1 MAYQYLIVETDD
13 RGFARVQFNRP
24 KQLNALCQGML
35 DELCAVLTDFE
46 SDDTVRAVVL
56 TGNERAFAA
65 GADISELM
73 TLSAVDAR
81 RHFASPSWRAIEHF
95 RKPII
100 AAVRGLA
107 LGGGLE
113 LVMQC
118 DMVVVGD
125 EVSLGL
131 PEVTLGV
138 IPGAGGTQR
147 LPGIV
152 GKALAME
159 MILNGRTLNAAEAIN
174 FGLANY
180 ACPGDEVLA
189 KAEALAAKL
198 AQRPPM
204 AVEVGKECVNAALNE
219 TLDHGLA
226 TEQRLFHFLFATE
239 DRAEGFKAFI
249 EKRAPQWSGK

>member
-1 MAYQYLIVETDD
+1 MTYQYLLVEKFDA
-13 RGFARVQFNRP
+13 GYARVQFNRP

-35 DELCAVLTDFE
+35 DELNVVLTGFE
-46 SDDTVRAVVL
+46 ADDEVRAVVL
-56 TGNERAFAA
+56 TGSERAFAA

-73 TLSAVDAR
+73 GFSAVDAR
-81 RHFASPSWRAIEHF
+81 RHFASPSWRAIENF
-95 RKPII
+95 RKPVI

-118 DMVVVGD
+118 DMVVVSD

-131 PEVTLGV
+131 PEVTIGV

-152 GKALAME
+152 GKPLAME
-159 MILNGRTLNAAEAIN
+159 MILNGRTLNADEAVN
-174 FGLANY
+174 FGIANY
-180 ACPGDEVLA
+180 ACSGDEVLT
-189 KAEALAAKL
+189 KAEALAGEL
-198 AQRPPM
+198 AQRPPL
-204 AVEVGKECVNAALNE
+204 AVEVGKECVNAALDE
-219 TLDHGLA
+219 TLCHGLA

-239 DRAEGFKAFI
+239 DRAEGFKAFV
-249 EKRAPQWSGK
+249 EKRAPKWRGK

>member
-1 MAYQYLIVETDD
+1 MTYQYLMVEKDD

-35 DELCAVLTDFE
+35 DELRAVLTDFE
-46 SDDTVRAVVL
+46 NDDDVRAVVL

-73 TLSAVDAR
+73 DFSAVDAR
-81 RHFASPSWRAIEHF
+81 RHFDNPSWRAIENF

-118 DMVVVGD
+118 DMVVVSD
-125 EVSLGL
+125 DVSLGL

-152 GKALAME
+152 GKPLAME
-159 MILNGRTLNAAEAIN
+159 MILNGRTLNADEAIN

-180 ACPGDEVLA
+180 ACPGDEVLD
-189 KAEALAAKL
+189 KAQALAADL
-198 AQRPPM
+198 AKRPPL
-204 AVEVGKECVNAALNE
+204 AVEVGKECVNAALDE
-219 TLDHGLA
+219 TLVHGLS

-239 DRAEGFKAFI
+239 DRTEGFKAFI
-249 EKRAPQWSGK
+249 EKRKPQWSGK

>member
-1 MAYQYLIVETDD
+1 MTYQYLVVEKSDK
-13 RGFARVQFNRP
+13 GYARVQFNRP
-24 KQLNALCQGML
+24 KQLNALCTGML
-35 DELCAVLTDFE
+35 DELCGVLTDFD
-46 SDDTVRAVVL
+46 SDAEVRAVVL
-56 TGNERAFAA
+56 TGSERAFAA
-65 GADISELM
+65 GADIAELM
-73 TLSAVDAR
+73 DFSAVDAR
-81 RHFASPSWRAIEHF
+81 RHFANPSWRAIEHF

-107 LGGGLE
+107 LGGGFE

-125 EVSLGL
+125 DVRLGL

-138 IPGAGGTQR
+138 IPGAGGMQR

-159 MILNGRTLNAAEAIN
+159 IILNGRTLNADEAVK

-180 ACPGDEVLA
+180 ACSSEEVLA
-189 KAEALAAKL
+189 RAEALAAEL
-198 AQRPPM
+198 ALRPSL
-204 AVEVGKECVNAALNE
+204 AVAVGKECVNVALDE
-219 TLDHGLA
+219 TLGHGLG

-239 DRAEGFKAFI
+239 DRAEGFKAFF
-249 EKRAPQWSGK
+249 EKRLPQWRGK

>member
-1 MAYQYLIVETDD
+1 MTYQYLIVEKDD
-13 RGFARVQFNRP
+13 RGFARVQLNRP
-24 KQLNALCQGML
+24 KQLNALCTGLL
-35 DELCAVLTDFE
+35 DELSGVLSDFE
-46 SDDTVRAVVL
+46 DDDAVRAVVL
-56 TGNERAFAA
+56 TGSDRAFAA

-73 TLSAVDAR
+73 GFSAVDAR
-81 RHFASPSWRAIEHF
+81 RHFANSSWRAIERF

-107 LGGGLE
+107 LGGGFE

-125 EVSLGL
+125 DVSLGL

-159 MILNGRTLNAAEAIN
+159 MILNGRTLNADEAIN
-174 FGLANY
+174 FGIANY
-180 ACPGDEVLA
+180 VCSGDAVLD
-189 KAEALAAKL
+189 KAQALAAEL
-198 AQRPPM
+198 AQRPPL
-204 AVEVGKECVNAALNE
+204 AVAVGKECVNAALDE
-219 TLDHGLA
+219 TLVHGLS

-239 DRAEGFKAFI
+239 DRAEGFKAFV
-249 EKRAPQWSGK
+249 EKRKPQWRGK

>member
-1 MAYQYLIVETDD
+1 MTYQYLMVEKNDK
-13 RGFARVQFNRP
+13 GYALVQFNRP
-24 KQLNALCQGML
+24 RQLNALCTGLL
-35 DELCAVLTDFE
+35 DELSAVLSDFE
-46 SDDTVRAVVL
+46 RDDSVRAVVL

-65 GADISELM
+65 GADIAELM
-73 TLSAVDAR
+73 DFSAADAR
-81 RHFASPSWRAIEHF
+81 RHFANSSWRAVEHF

-107 LGGGLE
+107 LGGGFE

-125 EVSLGL
+125 DVSLGL

-159 MILNGRTLNAAEAIN
+159 MILNGRTLTADEAVN
-174 FGLANY
+174 FGIANY
-180 ACPGDEVLA
+180 ACPAADVLA
-189 KAEALAAKL
+189 KAQALAADL
-198 AQRPPM
+198 AQRPPL
-204 AVEVGKECVNAALNE
+204 AVEVGKECVNTALDE
-219 TLDHGLA
+219 TLAHGL
-226 TEQRLFHFLFATE
+226 TSEQRLFHFLFATE
-239 DRAEGFKAFI
+239 DRAEGFKAFV
-249 EKRAPQWSGK
+249 EKRAPHWTGK